1 MNTIKP
7 HYLSLCTLKIFL
19 NFNETELAIGTGF
32 IYSYNSKFYLIT
44 NWHNVTGRNPNT
56 QTRLSQNH
64 AGFPN
69 KILFK
74 LRSKENGVDFCST
87 ELDLYD
93 DDEHTLPIW
102 LIHPIHKEKVDVIA
116 IELAFEEAKDEVLIQ
131 SLNQF
136 NDFRYKLKAKVADDV
151 FVIGYP
157 EGLDSNFIL
166 PIWKKGSIASE
177 PDVDINELPKILI
190 DTITR
195 KGMSGSPVVFRQHS
209 PITTIGIIGSIYGF
223 QGVYSGRIG
232 DKDSVQLGYVWKKE
246 VIEEIIEGEIKASIE
261 FQSWN

>member
-1 MNTIKP
+1 MDIINP
-7 HYLSLCTLKIFL
+7 HYLSLCTLKVLL

-56 QTRLSQNH
+56 QACLSKNH

-69 KILFK
+69 KIFFK
-74 LRSKENGVDFCST
+74 LRSKENGGNFYST
-87 ELDLYD
+87 EINLYD
-93 DDEHTLPIW
+93 DDEHTLPNW

-116 IELAFEEAKDEVLIQ
+116 IELPFEEAIDDVLIQ

-136 NDFRYKLKAKVADDV
+136 IDFKYNLKANVADDV

-157 EGLDSNFIL
+157 QGLDSDFIL

-177 PDVDINELPKILI
+177 PDVNINELPKILI

-195 KGMSGSPVVFRQHS
+195 EGMSGSPVVFRQHS
-209 PITTIGIIGSIYGF
+209 PVTTVGIIGSIYGF

-246 VIEEIIEGEIKASIE
+246 VIEEIIEGGTKPSIE
-261 FQSWN
+261 FQTWN